1 MRYALKFPA
10 IRIERLFADAI
21 LEGRKV
27 WEFRKQPLEL
37 GGTYYLLCLADADD
51 RVVGAVDFSAVV
63 GTYRC
68 LLLSLVNAKPF
79 DTWKKYTG
87 LPKGWLEAYAKP
99 WEIVYAHHIG
109 GVSQFSLPAG
119 GVFARSRLVFRSDN
133 RALLESLQAEV
144 RDKVLSLR
152 VSRLDMLA
160 ARAVKAAAAKE
171 SRHA

>member
-1 MRYALKFPA
+1 MSFELRLPAL
-10 IRIERLFADAI
+10 RIERRFADAI

-27 WEFRKQPLEL
+27 WEFRKQPLAL
-37 GGTYYLLCLADADD
+37 GGMYYLLCLADAGD

-63 GTYRC
+63 GTHRC

-87 LPKGWLEAYAKP
+87 LPKGWLETYAKS

-144 RDKVLSLR
+144 LDKVLSLR
-152 VSRLDMLA
+152 VSRLEMLS
-160 ARAVKAAAAKE
+160 ARAVKAAARKE